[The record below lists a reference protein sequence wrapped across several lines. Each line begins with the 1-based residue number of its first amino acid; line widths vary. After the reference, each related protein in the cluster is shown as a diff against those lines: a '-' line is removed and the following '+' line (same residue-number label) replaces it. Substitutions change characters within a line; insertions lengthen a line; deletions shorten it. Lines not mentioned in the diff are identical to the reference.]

1 MHIMRMDFILT
12 FVFAVICAGLVKGTC
27 PSTCS
32 CVDDSSGSR
41 VNCYSK
47 YLERIPAL
55 PKDTYNLDLRYN
67 NITEIDVQLCKEMPQ
82 LHTIIISF
90 NMIIEI
96 PEITFTDCEQ
106 LYSINLQYNKIRSIE
121 SNTFVN
127 MTNLYELYLY
137 NNEISVIEP
146 FTFVDLP
153 NLYYL

>member
-1 MHIMRMDFILT
+1 MDFILT